1 MKITGIIAEYN
12 PFHNGHKYHLDQA
25 RTMTGADAVV
35 AVISGTV
42 TQRGEF
48 ARWNKWSRAR
58 MAVEN
63 GVDLVLE
70 LPYAFAVNSAEE
82 FARGGVSILKSL
94 GCVTDL
100 VFGCESDP
108 DAMISMARRS
118 AECEEDFQEAI
129 RTGLEEG
136 LSYPQARG
144 KAMMQFWGTDSKGV
158 DQQQS
163 LDQPNDI
170 LAVEYVR
177 QLVLQGSDMVPHGVT
192 RLGSYHDHQVQKIFS
207 SATAVRKAIKEE
219 RWEDVERAVPKETL
233 IVLRED
239 QSENEMDP
247 VRLDSIILSRL
258 LMLGPEGIRT
268 MYGCSEGLE
277 YRIWNSL
284 PKARS
289 VDELLELTASGR
301 YPTARIRRLLMHCL
315 MGLTGAVF
323 EKLKTNANEGK
334 LFVRVL
340 GCNETGAKLL
350 KQIKK
355 SEQAPVV
362 ITNLNKE
369 RKELKELE
377 EGNLSLAMDLRA
389 AEIAAL
395 GRGERLYDN
404 SDFVK
409 RPYIAHKTEKNHK

>member
-1 MKITGIIAEYN
+1 MKIAGIIAEYN
-12 PFHNGHKYHLDQA
+12 PFHNGHKYHLDQVKKI
-25 RTMTGADAVV
+25 TGADAVV
-35 AVISGTV
+35 AVISGPV
-42 TQRGEF
+42 MQRGEP
-48 ARWNKWSRAR
+48 ALWDKWSRAR
-58 MAVEN
+58 MAVDN

-82 FARGGVSILKSL
+82 FARGGVSILNSL

-108 DAMISMARRS
+108 EAVISMARRS
-118 AECEEDFQEAI
+118 AECEAEFQEFI
-129 RTGLEEG
+129 RNGLEEG

-144 KAMMQFWGTDSKGV
+144 KAMMRFLGEEAGDA
-158 DQQQS
+158 DQQGS
-163 LDQPNDI
+163 LDLPNDI

-177 QLVLQGSDMVPHGVT
+177 QLVLQGSDMVPHGIT
-192 RLGSYHDHQVQKIFS
+192 RLGSYHDDAVQKTFS
-207 SATAVRKAIKEE
+207 SATAVRKAIREE
-219 RWEDVERAVPKETL
+219 RWEDVERAVPEETL
-233 IVLRED
+233 NVLHERQYEKGID
-239 QSENEMDP
+239 SG
-247 VRLDSIILSRL
+247 RLDSMILSCL
-258 LMLGPEGIRT
+258 LMLGPEGIRKI
-268 MYGCSEGLE
+268 YGCSEGLE
-277 YRIWNSL
+277 YRIWNALS
-284 PKARS
+284 KASS
-289 VDELLELTASGR
+289 VEELLELTASGR

-315 MGLTGAVF
+315 VGLTGEVF
-323 EKLKTNANEGK
+323 EELKKCANEGT

-355 SEQAPVV
+355 SDQAPVV

-369 RKELKELE
+369 RLEFEAGIHCLKL
-377 EGNLSLAMDLRA
+377 DLRA